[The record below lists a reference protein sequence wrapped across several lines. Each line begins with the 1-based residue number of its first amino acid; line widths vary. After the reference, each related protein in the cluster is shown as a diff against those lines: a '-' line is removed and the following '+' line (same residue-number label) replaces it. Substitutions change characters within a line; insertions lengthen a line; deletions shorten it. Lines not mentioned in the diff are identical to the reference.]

1 MDSWNGT
8 IRLNNLNAVVSCR
21 LIVSEPSKKI
31 TILGTGQIAGMIK
44 HSSNMIFETKL
55 GSIEVKN
62 LQVNHNSLK
71 TEFSFV
77 VIEASEFLRDY
88 LTHN

>member
-1 MDSWNGT
+1 MDSWSGT
-8 IRLNNLNAVVSCR
+8 IRLNNLNADVSCR
-21 LIVSEPSKKI
+21 LITSEQSKER
-31 TILGTGQIAGMIK
+31 TILGTGQITGMIK
-44 HSSNMIFETKL
+44 RSSNMIFETKL
-55 GSIEVKN
+55 GSIEIKN

-88 LTHN
+88 LKLS